1 MLSPEQVASYQER
14 GYIHI
19 PQVFTP
25 AEVDVLV
32 HLDDTCHENGE
43 ETLEALERQGS
54 LDTILGI
61 SASNR

>member
-25 AEVDVLV
+25 AEVDA
-32 HLDDTCHENGE
+32 
-43 ETLEALERQGS
+43 LEADLEQLVREWATTSQGW
-54 LDTILGI
+54 TGPVGPGEG
-61 SASNR
+61 A